1 MESWSQYM
9 LVSSHMLLRRG
20 MLSVKVVVGGGG
32 TSWAVN
38 IMELP
43 LLSSSVHVLSP
54 AMHGWVLELLLVGT
68 GAEVRKVVIVL
79 LGDVYNGGGG
89 TTAAV

>member
-20 MLSVKVVVGGGG
+20 MLSVKVVVGGEG
-32 TSWAVN
+32 TSWAV
-38 IMELP
+38 IVMELP
-43 LLSSSVHVLSP
+43 LPRSSVRVLSP
-54 AMHGWVLELLLVGT
+54 AMHGWVLVGT

>member
-1 MESWSQYM
+1 M

-38 IMELP
+38 VMEWPLP
-43 LLSSSVHVLSP
+43 SSSVRVLSP
-54 AMHGWVLELLLVGT
+54 VMHWWVLADTEVERLLVDGR
-68 GAEVRKVVIVL
+68 G
-79 LGDVYNGGGG
+79 
-89 TTAAV
+89 